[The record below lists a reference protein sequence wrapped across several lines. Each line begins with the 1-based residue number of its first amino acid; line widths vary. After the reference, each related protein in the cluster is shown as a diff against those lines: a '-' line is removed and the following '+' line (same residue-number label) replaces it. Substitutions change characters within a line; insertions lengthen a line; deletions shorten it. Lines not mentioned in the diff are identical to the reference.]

1 MVIKLYTGFTKK
13 RNSTKLPE
21 SYITYIEVTGTLK
34 QPCTMMQPVFQI
46 ERLANDA
53 VPCNYTYAYIADFN
67 RYYFVSDW
75 KWSFPFWEATLAV
88 DVLASYRTEIG
99 NCTEYVLRCDNVV
112 TGGWDPLITDTLY
125 PTTNDFQTD
134 HIAMQNTD
142 FVLGISNGCYI
153 VGVISNDNSDS
164 VGAINYY
171 AMTSTEFGALKNAL
185 LSNANLA
192 AMDLTTGGTWDNN
205 DMSEQIFKTMYN
217 PFQYIASCMWFPFTK
232 SKVTTET
239 ARAVKVGWWTYNN
252 ITASPVFAQVIRF
265 VDCETTTIPAH
276 PQASLRG
283 DYLNFA
289 PYTRMTLFGRFG
301 TLPLD
306 PSYTKAGWKLHIDY
320 YIDIITGQ
328 ARAYIY
334 TFDGSLV
341 EADTIVL
348 ADRVFGLGVPIQLA
362 QIGEDYL
369 GEAVSVVDTAANV
382 MGSVTSLNLGGMASA
397 AAHGIYNTLQ
407 ASMPQMA
414 TSGANGSFLSP
425 YTITRLLVHHY
436 KIVEENV
443 EHNGRPLCQGRTIN
457 GMNGYVLCADGEFD
471 ISCLDAERTMIAD
484 FMTGG
489 FFWE

>member
-13 RNSTKLPE
+13 RNSCKQPE
-21 SYITYIEVTGTLK
+21 SYATYIDVTGTLK
-34 QPCTMMQPVFQI
+34 QPCTLLDPVFQI
-46 ERLANDA
+46 ERLENDA
-53 VPCNYTYAYIADFN
+53 VPASYTYAYIADFN

-75 KWSFPFWEATLAV
+75 KWTFPFWEATLHV

-99 NCTEYVLRCDNVV
+99 NCTEYILRCDHVV
-112 TGGWDPLITDTLY
+112 SGGWDPLITDTLY

-134 HIAMQNTD
+134 HILMANTE
-142 FVLGISNGCYI
+142 FVSGISYGCYV
-153 VGVISNDNSDS
+153 VGVISNDSSDA

-171 AMTSTEFGALKNAL
+171 AMTSAEFGQLKNAL
-185 LSNANLA
+185 LSGANLS
-192 AMDLTTGGTWDNN
+192 AMGLTSGNTWNN
-205 DMSEQIFKTMYN
+205 DDMTEQIFKTMYN

-232 SKVTTET
+232 TKLSTET
-239 ARAVKVGWWTYNN
+239 ARTIKIGWWDYSLTGN
-252 ITASPVFAQVIRF
+252 PVFAQVVEF
-265 VDCETTTIPAH
+265 EDCETATIPAH
-276 PQASLRG
+276 PQAALRG

-306 PSYTKAGWKLHIDY
+306 PSYTKAGWNLNIDY
-320 YIDIITGQ
+320 YVDIITGQ

-334 TFDGSLV
+334 TFDGAHLP
-341 EADTIVL
+341 AQTIVL

-369 GEAVSVVDTAANV
+369 GEAVSVVDTTANV
-382 MGSVTSLNLGGMASA
+382 IGSAMTANLGGMASA

-407 ASMPQMA
+407 ASMPQLA

-425 YTITRLLVHHY
+425 FTITRLLVHHY

-443 EHNGRPLCQGRTIN
+443 EHNGRPLCQGRQIS
-457 GMNGYVLCADGEFD
+457 GMDGYVLCADGEFD
-471 ISCLDAERTMIAD
+471 ISCLDEERTMIAD
-484 FMTGG
+484 FLTGG